1 MRLTERALPHCVY
14 PKGQFCF
21 QWMINTQ
28 TLPVK
33 VLLTA
38 MEPSAAMGCMNIG
51 NLTSTL
57 PVIPYQKLTDLY
69 YLSRGGFGTVFKAQH
84 SDWRTTV
91 AIKCLKLDCPVGER
105 ERNCLLKEAEVLHK
119 ARFNYIIQIFGICN
133 EPEFFCIV
141 TEFMSNGSL
150 DLLLHEKDMYPG
162 LAWPLRLRILYE
174 IALGVNFLHNMNP
187 PLLHHDLKT
196 QNILLD
202 GEFHVKIAD
211 FGLSKWRQL
220 SVSKGSG
227 SKPTEMGG
235 TVIYMPPEKYEPSK
249 SRRADVKHDMY
260 SYAIIMWEVLSR
272 QIPFEEVTNPMQ
284 IMFSVLRGTRPDT
297 SLDSLPAEIPSR
309 ETLIS
314 LMTCGWTSNPDERP
328 SFLKCLIELEP
339 MVRKFDEIDF
349 LEAVL
354 EIKRSKLMGTSG
366 CCAAQSVCE
375 KSIEKGSL
383 NMLKER
389 PNPWLESSTSGS
401 GSCSSQDT
409 DISLPG
415 ALTSSNVAPSKE
427 GLPSSFLAH
436 NLEPPESLKDS
447 CAVNNLNGYQSAR
460 PLNELNI
467 PIKTDLPVTEYETQ
481 LDNLPLKMQPQ
492 QQEYSPPLQHSPS
505 SQGPIAQ
512 WISTQRE
519 KIVAQMTEACLN
531 QSLDALLA
539 RSMLMREDY
548 ELVMNQ
554 PTRTAK
560 VRQLLDHC
568 HRHNEDFCHIVV
580 RKLHDNKQ
588 MGLQPYPA
596 EISSAKAA
604 VLPSA
609 LPLSM
614 SYNIPR
620 NL

>member
-1 MRLTERALPHCVY
+1 
-14 PKGQFCF
+14 
-21 QWMINTQ
+21 MINPQ
-28 TLPVK
+28 RLHVK
-33 VLLTA
+33 GSLTA
-38 MEPSAAMGCMNIG
+38 MEPSAAIGCMNIG
-51 NLTSTL
+51 SLTSTL

-91 AIKCLKLDCPVGER
+91 AIKCLKLDSPVGER

-150 DLLLHEKDMYPG
+150 DLLLHEKDMYPE

-272 QIPFEEVTNPMQ
+272 QIPFEEMTNPMQ
-284 IMFSVLRGTRPDT
+284 IMFSVLRGMRPDT
-297 SLDSLPAEIPSR
+297 SLDSLPPEIPSR

-314 LMTCGWTSNPDERP
+314 LMTCGWTEKPDERP

-339 MVRKFDEIDF
+339 MVRTFDEIDF

-354 EIKRSKLMGTSG
+354 EIKRSKLRGRSG
-366 CCAAQSVCE
+366 CCAAQSVSDKRSE
-375 KSIEKGSL
+375 EGSL
-383 NMLKER
+383 NMLKDR
-389 PNPWLESSTSGS
+389 PSLWPESSTSGS

-415 ALTSSNVAPSKE
+415 DLISSNAAPSKE
-427 GLPSSFLAH
+427 GLPSSFSPPS
-436 NLEPPESLKDS
+436 LERPQSLKDIDM
-447 CAVNNLNGYQSAR
+447 VNNLNQSAR
-460 PLNELNI
+460 PIHDWNI
-467 PIKTDLPVTEYETQ
+467 PVKSAMPVTEYDTWQ
-481 LDNLPLKMQPQ
+481 DNSPLKLQPQ
-492 QQEYSPPLQHSPS
+492 QPEYSPPLLHSPPS
-505 SQGPIAQ
+505 EGPIAQ
-512 WISTQRE
+512 WISTRRE
-519 KIVAQMTEACLN
+519 AIVNQMTEACLN

-548 ELVMNQ
+548 ELVRNQ

-560 VRQLLDHC
+560 VRQLLDNC
-568 HRHNEDFCHIVV
+568 HRHNEDFCRVIV

-588 MGLQPYPA
+588 NGLQPYPA
-596 EISSAKAA
+596 DIGSPITA

-609 LPLSM
+609 PPLSM
-614 SYNIPR
+614 SCSFPR
-620 NL
+620 NV

>member
-1 MRLTERALPHCVY
+1 
-14 PKGQFCF
+14 
-21 QWMINTQ
+21 
-28 TLPVK
+28 
-33 VLLTA
+33 
-38 MEPSAAMGCMNIG
+38 MEPATGCVNIG
-51 NLTSTL
+51 SLTSTL

-91 AIKCLKLDCPVGER
+91 AIKCLKLDCPVVER

-150 DLLLHEKDMYPG
+150 DLLLHETDMYPG

-249 SRRADVKHDMY
+249 SRRADVKHDVY

-272 QIPFEEVTNPMQ
+272 QIPFQEVTNPMQ
-284 IMFSVLRGTRPDT
+284 IMFSVLRGMRPDT
-297 SLDSLPAEIPSR
+297 SLDSLPSDIPNR
-309 ETLIS
+309 ETLIG
-314 LMTCGWTSNPDERP
+314 LMTCGWTTNPDERP

-339 MVRKFDEIDF
+339 MVRNFDEIVF

-354 EIKRSKLMGTSG
+354 EIKRSKMMHISG
-366 CCAAQSVCE
+366 CCSAQSVSE
-375 KSIEKGSL
+375 KRSEDGSL
-383 NMLKER
+383 NMLKDR
-389 PNPWLESSTSGS
+389 RSPWPESSTSGS

-415 ALTSSNVAPSKE
+415 ALTISNAARSKE
-427 GLPSSFLAH
+427 ENQSSFLAH
-436 NLEPPESLKDS
+436 TLEAPESLKDFP
-447 CAVNNLNGYQSAR
+447 VNNLNGEKM
-460 PLNELNI
+460 NDLNI
-467 PIKTDLPVTEYETQ
+467 PIKPGLPVTECETQ
-481 LDNLPLKMQPQ
+481 LENLTLKPQHQ
-492 QQEYSPPLQHSPS
+492 QQAEYSPPSK
-505 SQGPIAQ
+505 GPIAQ
-512 WISTQRE
+512 WIEMRRE
-519 KIVAQMTEACLN
+519 EIVSQMTEACLN
-531 QSLDALLA
+531 QCLDALL
-539 RSMLMREDY
+539 SQTMLMREDY
-548 ELVMNQ
+548 ELIVTQ
-554 PTRTAK
+554 TTRTAK
-560 VRQLLDHC
+560 VRQLLDNC
-568 HRHNEDFCHIVV
+568 HRHCEDFCRVVV
-580 RKLHDNKQ
+580 RKLRDNKQ
-588 MGLQPYPA
+588 MGLQPYPP
-596 EISSAKAA
+596 EIGSPT
-604 VLPSA
+604 LGLCA

-614 SYNIPR
+614 SYNNHR
-620 NL
+620 NV

>member
-1 MRLTERALPHCVY
+1 
-14 PKGQFCF
+14 
-21 QWMINTQ
+21 
-28 TLPVK
+28 
-33 VLLTA
+33 
-38 MEPSAAMGCMNIG
+38 MEPPAATGCVNIG
-51 NLTSTL
+51 SLTSTL
-57 PVIPYQKLTDLY
+57 PEIPYQKLTDLY

-91 AIKCLKLDCPVGER
+91 AIKCLKLDSPFGER

-150 DLLLHEKDMYPG
+150 DLLLHEKDMYPV

-227 SKPTEMGG
+227 SKTTEMGG
-235 TVIYMPPEKYEPSK
+235 TVIYMPPEEYDPSK

-272 QIPFEEVTNPMQ
+272 QIPFEDVTNPMQ

-297 SLDSLPAEIPSR
+297 SLDSLSADIPSR

-314 LMTCGWTSNPDERP
+314 LMTCGWTANPDDRP

-354 EIKRSKLMGTSG
+354 EIKKSKLR
-366 CCAAQSVCE
+366 QRSVCCSAQNVCE
-375 KSIEKGSL
+375 TRSDETSL
-383 NMLKER
+383 NMLKGSSS
-389 PNPWLESSTSGS
+389 PWRENSNSGS

-409 DISLPG
+409 DISQPSS
-415 ALTSSNVAPSKE
+415 LTSDRAPSKE
-427 GLPSSFLAH
+427 GLPSSFIAP
-436 NLEPPESLKDS
+436 NLDPPASLIDNS
-447 CAVNNLNGYQSAR
+447 AVNNLNDYQSAR
-460 PLNELNI
+460 FMNDLNI
-467 PIKTDLPVTEYETQ
+467 PVKPVTECETL
-481 LDNLPLKMQPQ
+481 LDNLTLKPQPPSQPQ
-492 QQEYSPPLQHSPS
+492 RQVNYSPPLEDLAP
-505 SQGPIAQ
+505 SQGPFSHWIALR
-512 WISTQRE
+512 RE
-519 KIVAQMTEACLN
+519 KIASQMTEACLN

-548 ELVMNQ
+548 ELVVNQ

-560 VRQLLDHC
+560 VRQLLDNC
-568 HRHNEDFCHIVV
+568 YKHNEEFCRVIV
-580 RKLHDNKQ
+580 RKLYDNKQ
-588 MGLQPYPA
+588 SGLQPYPPD
-596 EISSAKAA
+596 ISSPTTP
-604 VLPSA
+604 LIPSA
-609 LPLSM
+609 PPLSV
-614 SYNIPR
+614 SYSFPR
-620 NL
+620 NV

>member
-1 MRLTERALPHCVY
+1 
-14 PKGQFCF
+14 
-21 QWMINTQ
+21 
-28 TLPVK
+28 
-33 VLLTA
+33 
-38 MEPSAAMGCMNIG
+38 MEPHAAVGCVNMGS
-51 NLTSTL
+51 LTSTL

-91 AIKCLKLDCPVGER
+91 AIKCLKLDSPVGER

-150 DLLLHEKDMYPG
+150 DLLLHEKDMYPA

-227 SKPTEMGG
+227 SKTTEMGG
-235 TVIYMPPEKYEPSK
+235 TVIYMPPEEYEPSK

-284 IMFSVLRGTRPDT
+284 IMFSVLRGMRPDT
-297 SLDSLPAEIPSR
+297 SVDSLSPDIPSR
-309 ETLIS
+309 ETLIN

-354 EIKRSKLMGTSG
+354 EIKKSKLMRRSG
-366 CCAAQSVCE
+366 CCSAQPLCE
-375 KSIEKGSL
+375 KRSEQGSL
-383 NMLKER
+383 NTLKDR
-389 PNPWLESSTSGS
+389 PGPWQESSGSGS

-409 DISLPG
+409 DISLP
-415 ALTSSNVAPSKE
+415 AVLTSTNTAPSKDV
-427 GLPSSFLAH
+427 LPSSFIAPS
-436 NLEPPESLKDS
+436 LEAPESLKDN
-447 CAVNNLNGYQSAR
+447 CIANNLNGYQSAR
-460 PLNELNI
+460 PFNDLNI
-467 PIKTDLPVTEYETQ
+467 LPGTECETR
-481 LDNLPLKMQPQ
+481 LENMTLKPKPQ
-492 QQEYSPPLQHSPS
+492 QQEPSSQEYSPPLRHSPPIH
-505 SQGPIAQ
+505 GPIAQ
-512 WISTQRE
+512 WISTRRE
-519 KIVAQMTEACLN
+519 EIVSQMTEACLN

-548 ELVMNQ
+548 ELVVHQ

-560 VRQLLDHC
+560 VRQLLDNC
-568 HRHNEDFCHIVV
+568 HRHNEDFCRIVV

-588 MGLQPYPA
+588 MGLQPYPP
-596 EISSAKAA
+596 EITTPTAAPVPSS
-604 VLPSA
+604 P
-609 LPLSM
+609 PLSM

-620 NL
+620 NV

>member
-1 MRLTERALPHCVY
+1 
-14 PKGQFCF
+14 
-21 QWMINTQ
+21 
-28 TLPVK
+28 
-33 VLLTA
+33 
-38 MEPSAAMGCMNIG
+38 MEPCAAAGCVNIG
-51 NLTSTL
+51 SLTSTL

-69 YLSRGGFGTVFKAQH
+69 YVSRGGFGTVFKAQH

-150 DLLLHEKDMYPG
+150 DLLLHEKDMYPE

-187 PLLHHDLKT
+187 PLLHQDLKT

-235 TVIYMPPEKYEPSK
+235 TVIYMPPEKYETSK
-249 SRRADVKHDMY
+249 NRRADVKHDMY

-284 IMFSVLRGTRPDT
+284 IMFSVLRGIRPDT
-297 SLDSLPAEIPSR
+297 SLDSLPSDIPSR
-309 ETLIS
+309 DTLIT

-339 MVRKFDEIDF
+339 MVRNFDEIDF
-349 LEAVL
+349 LQAVL
-354 EIKRSKLMGTSG
+354 EIQRSKRMQSSG
-366 CCAAQSVCE
+366 CCSASSVSE
-375 KSIEKGSL
+375 KRSEDGSL
-383 NMLKER
+383 NTLKDR
-389 PNPWLESSTSGS
+389 SSPWPESSTSGS
-401 GSCSSQDT
+401 GSCSSQGT

-415 ALTSSNVAPSKE
+415 VLTSSNAPPSKDPE
-427 GLPSSFLAH
+427 RLPSSFLAPT
-436 NLEPPESLKDS
+436 LEPPETLKDDFIS
-447 CAVNNLNGYQSAR
+447 NNLNGDI
-460 PLNELNI
+460 NDLNI
-467 PIKTDLPVTEYETQ
+467 PVKLGRHVPEYDMQPE
-481 LDNLPLKMQPQ
+481 NLTFKLQPQ
-492 QQEYSPPLQHSPS
+492 QQECSPPLRHSPP
-505 SQGPIAQ
+505 SQGPVAQ
-512 WISTQRE
+512 WIATRRE
-519 KIVAQMTEACLN
+519 EIVSQMTEACLN
-531 QSLDALLA
+531 QCLDALLA
-539 RSMLMREDY
+539 QTMLMREDY
-548 ELVMNQ
+548 EQVVTQ
-554 PTRTAK
+554 TTRTAK
-560 VRQLLDHC
+560 VRQLLDNC
-568 HRHNEDFCHIVV
+568 HRHCEDFCRVVV
-580 RKLHDNKQ
+580 RKLRDNKQ
-588 MGLQPYPA
+588 MGLQPYPP
-596 EISSAKAA
+596 EIGSPTF
-604 VLPSA
+604 VPCTP
-609 LPLSM
+609 PLSM

-620 NL
+620 NV

>member
-1 MRLTERALPHCVY
+1 
-14 PKGQFCF
+14 
-21 QWMINTQ
+21 
-28 TLPVK
+28 
-33 VLLTA
+33 
-38 MEPSAAMGCMNIG
+38 MEPQAAVGCVNIG
-51 NLTSTL
+51 SLTSTL

-91 AIKCLKLDCPVGER
+91 AIKCLKLDSPVGER

-150 DLLLHEKDMYPG
+150 DLLLHEKDMYPV

-227 SKPTEMGG
+227 SMSTEMGG
-235 TVIYMPPEKYEPSK
+235 TVIYMPPEEYEPSK

-272 QIPFEEVTNPMQ
+272 QIPYEEVTNPMQ
-284 IMFSVLRGTRPDT
+284 IMFSVLRGMRPDT
-297 SLDSLPAEIPSR
+297 GLDSLPAEIPSR
-309 ETLIS
+309 GTLIS

-339 MVRKFDEIDF
+339 MVRRFDEIDF

-354 EIKRSKLMGTSG
+354 EIKRSKLMRRSG
-366 CCAAQSVCE
+366 CCSAPPVNE
-375 KSIEKGSL
+375 KSSEEGSL
-383 NMLKER
+383 NMLKDR
-389 PNPWLESSTSGS
+389 PNIWLETSTSGS
-401 GSCSSQDT
+401 GSCSSQET
-409 DISLPG
+409 EISLPG
-415 ALTSSNVAPSKE
+415 ALTSSNAAPSKE
-427 GLPSSFLAH
+427 GLPSSLIAH
-436 NLEPPESLKDS
+436 GALESPGSLKDH
-447 CAVNNLNGYQSAR
+447 CVANNLHSYQSAR
-460 PLNELNI
+460 PMNDLNI
-467 PIKTDLPVTEYETQ
+467 PIKPGPPMTEYETR
-481 LDNLPLKMQPQ
+481 LDNLTLNAKPQ
-492 QQEYSPPLQHSPS
+492 KQADYTPPLRNASPTE
-505 SQGPIAQ
+505 GPITQ
-512 WISTQRE
+512 WIAMRRE
-519 KIVAQMTEACLN
+519 EIVSQMTEACLN

-548 ELVMNQ
+548 ELVVNQ

-560 VRQLLDHC
+560 VRQLLDNC
-568 HRHNEDFCHIVV
+568 HRHNEDFCRIVV

-596 EISSAKAA
+596 EISSPTTNL
-604 VLPSA
+604 VPSA
-609 LPLSM
+609 PQLSM
-614 SYNIPR
+614 SYNTIR
-620 NL
+620 NM

>member
-1 MRLTERALPHCVY
+1 
-14 PKGQFCF
+14 
-21 QWMINTQ
+21 
-28 TLPVK
+28 
-33 VLLTA
+33 
-38 MEPSAAMGCMNIG
+38 MEPPPAAAGCVNIG
-51 NLTSTL
+51 SLTSAL

-69 YLSRGGFGTVFKAQH
+69 YISRGGFGTVFKAQH

-150 DLLLHEKDMYPG
+150 DLLLHEKDTYPG

-174 IALGVNFLHNMNP
+174 IALGVNFLHNMSP

-202 GEFHVKIAD
+202 GEFHAKIAD

-220 SVSKGSG
+220 SVSRGSG

-249 SRRADVKHDMY
+249 SRRGDVKHDMY

-284 IMFSVLRGTRPDT
+284 IMFSVLRGTRPDVGP
-297 SLDSLPAEIPSR
+297 DSLPADIPGR
-309 ETLIS
+309 DTLVG
-314 LMTCGWTSNPDERP
+314 LMTSGWTANPDERP

-339 MVRKFDEIDF
+339 MVRKYDDIDF
-349 LEAVL
+349 LEALL
-354 EIKRSKLMGTSG
+354 EIKRSKLTGGLS
-366 CCAAQSVCE
+366 CCAAQSACDRRNE
-375 KSIEKGSL
+375 EESL
-383 NMLKER
+383 NALKSR
-389 PNPWLESSTSGS
+389 PHPSLGSSGS

-415 ALTSSNVAPSKE
+415 ALTSSNSAPSKDE
-427 GLPSSFLAH
+427 LPPSF
-436 NLEPPESLKDS
+436 LEPPESLKDH
-447 CAVNNLNGYQSAR
+447 CTLNGYQ
-460 PLNELNI
+460 PMNDLNAVRTA
-467 PIKTDLPVTEYETQ
+467 PPAGDYETR
-481 LDNLPLKMQPQ
+481 LDNLTLKPQPQ
-492 QQEYSPPLQHSPS
+492 LPDPSPS
-505 SQGPIAQ
+505 WHAPPTKGPVSEWIA
-512 WISTQRE
+512 TRRE
-519 KIVAQMTEACLN
+519 EIVAQMTEACLN

-548 ELVMNQ
+548 ELVVHQ

-560 VRQLLDHC
+560 VRQLLDNC
-568 HRHNEDFCHIVV
+568 HRHNEDFCRVVV

-588 MGLQPYPA
+588 MGLQPYPPD
-596 EISSAKAA
+596 IGSPTAA
-604 VLPSA
+604 AALPSA
-609 LPLSM
+609 PPLLST
-614 SYNIPR
+614 SCNITR
-620 NL
+620 NI

>member
-1 MRLTERALPHCVY
+1 
-14 PKGQFCF
+14 
-21 QWMINTQ
+21 
-28 TLPVK
+28 
-33 VLLTA
+33 
-38 MEPSAAMGCMNIG
+38 MEPSAAMGCVNVG
-51 NLTSTL
+51 SLTSTL
-57 PVIPYQKLTDLY
+57 AVIPYQKLTDLY

-91 AIKCLKLDCPVGER
+91 AIKCLKLDSPVGER

-141 TEFMSNGSL
+141 TEYMSNGSL
-150 DLLLHEKDMYPG
+150 DLLLHEKEMYPV

-202 GEFHVKIAD
+202 SEFHVKIAD
-211 FGLSKWRQL
+211 FGLSKWRKL

-235 TVIYMPPEKYEPSK
+235 TVIYMPPEEYEPSK

-272 QIPFEEVTNPMQ
+272 QIPFEEVTNPMT
-284 IMFSVLRGTRPDT
+284 IMFSVLRGMRPDT
-297 SLDSLPAEIPSR
+297 SLDSLPHEIPGR
-309 ETLIS
+309 ETLIN
-314 LMTCGWTSNPDERP
+314 LMSCGWTSNPDERP

-339 MVRKFDEIDF
+339 MVRNFDEIDF

-354 EIKRSKLMGTSG
+354 EIKRSKLRQRSG
-366 CCAAQSVCE
+366 CCAAQSVSE
-375 KSIEKGSL
+375 KRSGEGTL
-383 NMLKER
+383 NMLNDR
-389 PNPWLESSTSGS
+389 PNLWPESSTSGS
-401 GSCSSQDT
+401 GS

-415 ALTSSNVAPSKE
+415 ALTSSNAAPSKGE
-427 GLPSSFLAH
+427 LSSSFIAH
-436 NLEPPESLKDS
+436 TLEPPESLKDH

-460 PLNELNI
+460 PLNDLNI
-467 PIKTDLPVTEYETQ
+467 PLKHGLPVTECETQ
-481 LDNLPLKMQPQ
+481 LDNLTLKQPQ
-492 QQEYSPPLQHSPS
+492 QQEDYSPPQHHFSP

-512 WISTQRE
+512 WITTRRE
-519 KIVAQMTEACLN
+519 DIVSQMTEACLN

-548 ELVMNQ
+548 ELVVNQ

-560 VRQLLDHC
+560 VRQLLDNC
-568 HRHNEDFCHIVV
+568 HRHGEDFCRIVV
-580 RKLHDNKQ
+580 SKLHYNKM
-588 MGLQPYPA
+588 MGLMPYPP
-596 EISSAKAA
+596 EITSPITAFTSSA
-604 VLPSA
+604 PTM
-609 LPLSM
+609 SM
-614 SYNIPR
+614 SCNIPR
-620 NL
+620 NM

>member
-1 MRLTERALPHCVY
+1 
-14 PKGQFCF
+14 
-21 QWMINTQ
+21 
-28 TLPVK
+28 
-33 VLLTA
+33 
-38 MEPSAAMGCMNIG
+38 MESAAAVGCMNIG
-51 NLTSTL
+51 SLTSTL

-105 ERNCLLKEAEVLHK
+105 ERNSLLKEAEVLHK

-133 EPEFFCIV
+133 EPEFFCII

-150 DLLLHEKDMYPG
+150 DLLLHEKDMYPV

-235 TVIYMPPEKYEPSK
+235 TVIYMPPEEYEPSK

-284 IMFSVLRGTRPDT
+284 IMFSVLRGMRPDI
-297 SLDSLPAEIPSR
+297 SHDSLSADIPSR
-309 ETLIS
+309 DTLVQ
-314 LMTCGWTSNPDERP
+314 LMTSGWTANPDERP

-354 EIKRSKLMGTSG
+354 EIKRSKRMQRS
-366 CCAAQSVCE
+366 CACSAQPVSE
-375 KSIEKGSL
+375 KRNEEAS
-383 NMLKER
+383 
-389 PNPWLESSTSGS
+389 PNLQDDRISSWPESSTSGS
-401 GSCSSQDT
+401 GSGSCSSQEA

-415 ALTSSNVAPSKE
+415 LLSSHGAFPSKRSDRDAE
-427 GLPSSFLAH
+427 GTPPPT
-436 NLEPPESLKDS
+436 LEPPQSLEDEYP
-447 CAVNNLNGYQSAR
+447 VNNLNSCHSNR
-460 PLNELNI
+460 PMNNLNI
-467 PIKTDLPVTEYETQ
+467 PVKTGPPACEYET
-481 LDNLPLKMQPQ
+481 LADNCPLKPPAPPQAPPQ
-492 QQEYSPPLQHSPS
+492 QRADRSPPLQPPLPS
-505 SQGPIAQ
+505 RGPIAL
-512 WISTQRE
+512 WIDTQRE
-519 KIVAQMTEACLN
+519 AIVSQMTEACLN
-531 QSLDALLA
+531 QCLDALLA

-548 ELVMNQ
+548 ELVANR

-560 VRQLLDHC
+560 VRQLVDHC
-568 HRHNEDFCHIVV
+568 HAQNEDFCRIVV
-580 RKLHDNKQ
+580 CKLYENKQ
-588 MGLQPYPA
+588 MRLLPYPA
-596 EISSAKAA
+596 EISS
-604 VLPSA
+604 PSA
-609 LPLSM
+609 PSLSM
-614 SYNIPR
+614 SYNVPR
-620 NL
+620 NM

>member
-1 MRLTERALPHCVY
+1 
-14 PKGQFCF
+14 
-21 QWMINTQ
+21 
-28 TLPVK
+28 
-33 VLLTA
+33 
-38 MEPSAAMGCMNIG
+38 MEPHAAVGCVNMGS
-51 NLTSTL
+51 LTSTL

-91 AIKCLKLDCPVGER
+91 AIKCLKLDSPFGER

-150 DLLLHEKDMYPG
+150 DLLLHEKDMYPV

-235 TVIYMPPEKYEPSK
+235 TVIYMPPEEYEPSK
-249 SRRADVKHDMY
+249 SRRADVKNDMY

-272 QIPFEEVTNPMQ
+272 QIPFEEVTNPMK
-284 IMFSVLRGTRPDT
+284 IMFSVLHGMRPDI
-297 SLDSLPAEIPSR
+297 SLDSLPADLPSR
-309 ETLIS
+309 GTLIS
-314 LMTCGWTSNPDERP
+314 LMTCGWTANPDERP
-328 SFLKCLIELEP
+328 SFLSEL
-339 MVRKFDEIDF
+339 
-349 LEAVL
+349 AQ
-354 EIKRSKLMGTSG
+354 TSDCG
-366 CCAAQSVCE
+366 CCSAQPVCE
-375 KSIEKGSL
+375 KRSAEGSL
-383 NMLKER
+383 NMLTDR
-389 PNPWLESSTSGS
+389 PSPWPVSS
-401 GSCSSQDT
+401 GSCS
-409 DISLPG
+409 
-415 ALTSSNVAPSKE
+415 
-427 GLPSSFLAH
+427 LPSSFIAPT
-436 NLEPPESLKDS
+436 LEPPESLKDQ
-447 CAVNNLNGYQSAR
+447 CQLNNLNGCVH
-460 PLNELNI
+460 PLNDLNI
-467 PIKTDLPVTEYETQ
+467 PVKPGVPVTECETR
-481 LDNLPLKMQPQ
+481 LDNLTFKPQPQ
-492 QQEYSPPLQHSPS
+492 PLQQADPCLPLQHSPP
-505 SQGPIAQ
+505 SQGPVTQ
-512 WISTQRE
+512 WIATRRE
-519 KIVAQMTEACLN
+519 DIVSQMTEACLN

-548 ELVMNQ
+548 ELVVNQ

-560 VRQLLDHC
+560 VRQLLDNC
-568 HRHNEDFCHIVV
+568 HRHNEDFCRIVV

-596 EISSAKAA
+596 EIASPTTA
-604 VLPSA
+604 LTPSA
-609 LPLSM
+609 PPLSM
-614 SYNIPR
+614 SYNITR
-620 NL
+620 NI

>member
-1 MRLTERALPHCVY
+1 
-14 PKGQFCF
+14 
-21 QWMINTQ
+21 
-28 TLPVK
+28 
-33 VLLTA
+33 
-38 MEPSAAMGCMNIG
+38 MEPCAAVGCVNIG
-51 NLTSTL
+51 SLTSAL

-105 ERNCLLKEAEVLHK
+105 ERNYLLKEAEVLHK

-133 EPEFFCIV
+133 EPEFFCLV

-174 IALGVNFLHNMNP
+174 IALGVNFLHNMSP

-235 TVIYMPPEKYEPSK
+235 TVIYMPPENYEPCK

-284 IMFSVLRGTRPDT
+284 IMFSVLRGIRPDT
-297 SLDSLPAEIPSR
+297 TLDSLPADIPSR

-314 LMTCGWTSNPDERP
+314 LMTCGWTTKPEERP

-339 MVRKFDEIDF
+339 MVRKFNEIDF

-354 EIKRSKLMGTSG
+354 EIMRSKRMQRSNCCSAQPVSEKRS
-366 CCAAQSVCE
+366 E
-375 KSIEKGSL
+375 DGSL
-383 NMLKER
+383 SVLKDR
-389 PNPWLESSTSGS
+389 RSPWPESSSSGS

-415 ALTSSNVAPSKE
+415 ALTSSNADPSKVSDADR
-427 GLPSSFLAH
+427 LPSSFPSQT
-436 NLEPPESLKDS
+436 LEPPESLKDHFIG
-447 CAVNNLNGYQSAR
+447 NNLNGDI
-460 PLNELNI
+460 NDLNI
-467 PIKTDLPVTEYETQ
+467 PIRPPGLHVAESETK
-481 LDNLPLKMQPQ
+481 LVNLTFKPQPQ
-492 QQEYSPPLQHSPS
+492 QQAEYSPPLQHSPP
-505 SQGPIAQ
+505 SQGPFAQ
-512 WISTQRE
+512 WIATRRE
-519 KIVAQMTEACLN
+519 DIVSQMTEACLN
-531 QSLDALLA
+531 QCLDALLA
-539 RSMLMREDY
+539 QSMLMREDY
-548 ELVMNQ
+548 ELVVTQ
-554 PTRTAK
+554 TTRTAK
-560 VRQLLDHC
+560 VRKLLDYCPRHC
-568 HRHNEDFCHIVV
+568 EDFCCIVV
-580 RKLHDNKQ
+580 RKLRDNRQ
-588 MGLQPYPA
+588 MGLQPYPP
-596 EISSAKAA
+596 ELSA
-604 VLPSA
+604 PSLGPCA
-609 LPLSM
+609 PPLSM
-614 SYNIPR
+614 SFNIPR
-620 NL
+620 NV

>member
-1 MRLTERALPHCVY
+1 
-14 PKGQFCF
+14 
-21 QWMINTQ
+21 MINPQ
-28 TLPVK
+28 RLPVK
-33 VLLTA
+33 GSQTA
-38 MEPSAAMGCMNIG
+38 MEPHAAMGCMNIG
-51 NLTSTL
+51 SLTSTL

-150 DLLLHEKDMYPG
+150 DLLLHEKDMYPA

-284 IMFSVLRGTRPDT
+284 IMFSVLRGIRPDT
-297 SLDSLPAEIPSR
+297 NLESLPADIPSR
-309 ETLIS
+309 DTLIS
-314 LMTCGWTSNPDERP
+314 LMTSGWTSNPDERP

-339 MVRKFDEIDF
+339 MVRRFDEIDF
-349 LEAVL
+349 LKAVL
-354 EIKRSKLMGTSG
+354 EIKRSKLMHGSG
-366 CCAAQSVCE
+366 CCSAQPRSE
-375 KSIEKGSL
+375 NRSDEESL
-383 NMLKER
+383 DIMKNR
-389 PNPWLESSTSGS
+389 RSPWPESSTSGS

-415 ALTSSNVAPSKE
+415 ALSSSNAEPSKE
-427 GLPSSFLAH
+427 GLPSSFIAH
-436 NLEPPESLKDS
+436 TLEPPESLKDDCDVNNQNGCQS
-447 CAVNNLNGYQSAR
+447 PRPMNNLNI
-460 PLNELNI
+460 PLK
-467 PIKTDLPVTEYETQ
+467 PGLPASECETR
-481 LDNLPLKMQPQ
+481 LDNLTLKPQ
-492 QQEYSPPLQHSPS
+492 QEGDYSPPLLRHSPP
-505 SQGPIAQ
+505 SQGTIAQ
-512 WISTQRE
+512 WIASRRE
-519 KIVAQMTEACLN
+519 EIVTQMTEACLN

-539 RSMLMREDY
+539 QTMLMQEDY
-548 ELVMNQ
+548 ELILTQ

-560 VRQLLDHC
+560 VRQLLDNC
-568 HRHNEDFCHIVV
+568 HRQNEDFCRIVV
-580 RKLHDNKQ
+580 RKLYDNKQ
-588 MGLQPYPA
+588 NRLQPYPP
-596 EISSAKAA
+596 EISSPTF
-604 VLPSA
+604 VPSA
-609 LPLSM
+609 PLLSM
-614 SYNIPR
+614 PYSITR
-620 NL
+620 SRVQQ

>member
-1 MRLTERALPHCVY
+1 
-14 PKGQFCF
+14 
-21 QWMINTQ
+21 
-28 TLPVK
+28 
-33 VLLTA
+33 
-38 MEPSAAMGCMNIG
+38 MEPNAATGCVNLG
-51 NLTSTL
+51 SLTSTL

-91 AIKCLKLDCPVGER
+91 AIKCLKIDSPVGER

-150 DLLLHEKDMYPG
+150 DLLLHEKDMYPV

-235 TVIYMPPEKYEPSK
+235 TVIYMPPEKYEPSTK

-284 IMFSVLRGTRPDT
+284 IMFSVLRGMRPDT
-297 SLDSLPAEIPSR
+297 NLDSLPADIPSR
-309 ETLIS
+309 GTLIS
-314 LMTCGWTSNPDERP
+314 LMTCGWTANPDERP
-328 SFLKCLIELEP
+328 SFLQCLMELEP
-339 MVRKFDEIDF
+339 MVRKFDEIEF

-354 EIKRSKLMGTSG
+354 QIKRSKSRPGRSG
-366 CCAAQSVCE
+366 CCSAQPSCE
-375 KSIEKGSL
+375 KSSEEKTL
-383 NMLKER
+383 NALKSR
-389 PNPWLESSTSGS
+389 PSPWPESCPSGSGS

-415 ALTSSNVAPSKE
+415 ALTSSNAAPSK
-427 GLPSSFLAH
+427 GSPPSSFIA
-436 NLEPPESLKDS
+436 NTLEPPESLKES
-447 CAVNNLNGYQSAR
+447 AVNNLNGYQSAR
-460 PLNELNI
+460 PMNDLNNV
-467 PIKTDLPVTEYETQ
+467 PVSECETR
-481 LDNLPLKMQPQ
+481 LDNLTLKPQ
-492 QQEYSPPLQHSPS
+492 LLQQDYCPPLQHPPP
-505 SQGPIAQ
+505 SQGPITQ
-512 WISTQRE
+512 WIATRRE
-519 KIVAQMTEACLN
+519 EIVSQMTEACLN

-539 RSMLMREDY
+539 RSMLMQEDY
-548 ELVMNQ
+548 ELVVNQ

-560 VRQLLDHC
+560 VRQLLDNC
-568 HRHNEDFCHIVV
+568 NRHNEDFCRIVV

-596 EISSAKAA
+596 EITSPTTAL
-604 VLPSA
+604 VPSA
-609 LPLSM
+609 PPLSM

-620 NL
+620 NM

>member
-1 MRLTERALPHCVY
+1 
-14 PKGQFCF
+14 
-21 QWMINTQ
+21 MINHQ
-28 TLPVK
+28 RLPVK
-33 VLLTA
+33 GLQTA
-38 MEPSAAMGCMNIG
+38 MEPCAAMGCVNMG
-51 NLTSTL
+51 SLTSTL

-91 AIKCLKLDCPVGER
+91 AIKCLKFDSPFGER

-150 DLLLHEKDMYPG
+150 DLLLHEKDMYPV

-235 TVIYMPPEKYEPSK
+235 TVIYMPPEEYEPSK

-272 QIPFEEVTNPMQ
+272 QVPFEEVTNPMQ
-284 IMFSVLRGTRPDT
+284 IMFSVLRGIRPDT

-309 ETLIS
+309 GTLIS

-328 SFLKCLIELEP
+328 SFLQCLIELEP
-339 MVRKFDEIDF
+339 MVRNFDEIDF
-349 LEAVL
+349 MEAVL
-354 EIKRSKLMGTSG
+354 QIKRSKLMQRSG
-366 CCAAQSVCE
+366 CCSAQPACE
-375 KSIEKGSL
+375 KGSEKGSL
-383 NMLKER
+383 DTLKNR
-389 PNPWLESSTSGS
+389 PSPWVESSGSGS

-415 ALTSSNVAPSKE
+415 PLTSSNAALSK
-427 GLPSSFLAH
+427 GSLPLSFIP
-436 NLEPPESLKDS
+436 NTLEPPESLKDHS
-447 CAVNNLNGYQSAR
+447 QISNNLNGYQSAR
-460 PLNELNI
+460 PLNDLNI
-467 PIKTDLPVTEYETQ
+467 PIKSGLLATECETR
-481 LDNLPLKMQPQ
+481 LDNLTLKPHPQ
-492 QQEYSPPLQHSPS
+492 QQADYAPPLQEAPP

-512 WISTQRE
+512 WIATRRE
-519 KIVAQMTEACLN
+519 EIVLQMTEACLN

-548 ELVMNQ
+548 ELVVNQ

-560 VRQLLDHC
+560 VRQLLDNC
-568 HRHNEDFCHIVV
+568 HRHSEDFCRIVV

-596 EISSAKAA
+596 EISSPTT
-604 VLPSA
+604 VIVPSA
-609 LPLSM
+609 PPLSM

-620 NL
+620 NM

>member
-1 MRLTERALPHCVY
+1 MRVDGRALPRRAYH
-14 PKGQFCF
+14 KG
-21 QWMINTQ
+21 
-28 TLPVK
+28 L
-33 VLLTA
+33 VLLPAADLVEENSSERLRVKGPHTA
-38 MEPSAAMGCMNIG
+38 MEPCAATGCVNIG
-51 NLTSTL
+51 SLTSTL

-133 EPEFFCIV
+133 EPEFFCII

-150 DLLLHEKDMYPG
+150 DLLLHEKDLYPE

-174 IALGVNFLHNMNP
+174 IALGVNFLHNMTP

-297 SLDSLPAEIPSR
+297 SLDSLPPDIPSR

-314 LMTCGWTSNPDERP
+314 LMTSGWTTNPDERP

-354 EIKRSKLMGTSG
+354 EIKRSKRMQSSS
-366 CCAAQSVCE
+366 CCSAPSVSE
-375 KSIEKGSL
+375 KSSEDGSL
-383 NMLKER
+383 NVLK
-389 PNPWLESSTSGS
+389 ESSTSGS

-409 DISLPG
+409 DISLPCP
-415 ALTSSNVAPSKE
+415 LSSSCNAATE
-427 GLPSSFLAH
+427 GLPSSFLAPT
-436 NLEPPESLKDS
+436 LEPPQSLMDPSRTANKP
-447 CAVNNLNGYQSAR
+447 NGDM
-460 PLNELNI
+460 NDLNI
-467 PIKTDLPVTEYETQ
+467 PIKPGLPATEYETQ
-481 LDNLPLKMQPQ
+481 LENLKLQPQ
-492 QQEYSPPLQHSPS
+492 QQAEYSPPLRHSPPS
-505 SQGPIAQ
+505 EGPIGQ
-512 WISTQRE
+512 WIATRRE
-519 KIVAQMTEACLN
+519 EIVSQMTEACLN
-531 QSLDALLA
+531 QCLDALL
-539 RSMLMREDY
+539 SQKMLMREDY
-548 ELVMNQ
+548 ELVVTQ
-554 PTRTAK
+554 TTRTAK
-560 VRQLLDHC
+560 VRQLLDNC
-568 HRHNEDFCHIVV
+568 HRHCEDFCHIVV
-580 RKLHDNKQ
+580 RKLRDNKQ
-588 MGLQPYPA
+588 TGLKPYPP
-596 EISSAKAA
+596 EIGSPTLSA
-604 VLPSA
+604 SA
-609 LPLSM
+609 PPLTM
-614 SYNIPR
+614 FYHMPR
-620 NL
+620 NV

>member
-1 MRLTERALPHCVY
+1 
-14 PKGQFCF
+14 
-21 QWMINTQ
+21 
-28 TLPVK
+28 
-33 VLLTA
+33 
-38 MEPSAAMGCMNIG
+38 MEPQAAVGCVNIG
-51 NLTSTL
+51 SLTSTL

-91 AIKCLKLDCPVGER
+91 AIKCLKLDSPVGER
-105 ERNCLLKEAEVLHK
+105 ERNSLLKEAEVLHK

-150 DLLLHEKDMYPG
+150 DLLLHEKDMYPM

-202 GEFHVKIAD
+202 SEFHVKIAD

-235 TVIYMPPEKYEPSK
+235 TVIYMPPEEYEPSK

-272 QIPFEEVTNPMQ
+272 QIPYEEVTNPMQ
-284 IMFSVLRGTRPDT
+284 IMFSVLRGMRPDT

-309 ETLIS
+309 GTLIS
-314 LMTCGWTSNPDERP
+314 LMTCGWTTNPDERP

-339 MVRKFDEIDF
+339 MVRRFDEIDF

-354 EIKRSKLMGTSG
+354 EIKRSKLMRRSG
-366 CCAAQSVCE
+366 CCSAQPESE
-375 KSIEKGSL
+375 KRGEEGSL
-383 NMLKER
+383 NMLKDR
-389 PNPWLESSTSGS
+389 SNPWPETTNSGS
-401 GSCSSQDT
+401 GSCSSQET
-409 DISLPG
+409 DVSLPG
-415 ALTSSNVAPSKE
+415 PLTSCNTAPSKE
-427 GLPSSFLAH
+427 GLPLSFIAH
-436 NLEPPESLKDS
+436 PLEAPESLKDHS
-447 CAVNNLNGYQSAR
+447 ATNNLNGHQSAR
-460 PLNELNI
+460 PMNELNI
-467 PIKTDLPVTEYETQ
+467 PVKPGPPVTEYETR
-481 LDNLPLKMQPQ
+481 LDNLTLNPKPQ
-492 QQEYSPPLQHSPS
+492 QPADYSAPLCNSPP
-505 SQGPIAQ
+505 SQGPITQ
-512 WISTQRE
+512 WIETRRE
-519 KIVAQMTEACLN
+519 EIVSQMTEACLN
-531 QSLDALLA
+531 QSLDALLS

-548 ELVMNQ
+548 ELVVNQ

-560 VRQLLDHC
+560 VRKLLDDC
-568 HRHNEDFCHIVV
+568 HRHSEDFCRIVV

-596 EISSAKAA
+596 EISSPTTNLVA
-604 VLPSA
+604 SA
-609 LPLSM
+609 PPLSV
-614 SYNIPR
+614 SYNIIR
-620 NL
+620 NM

>member
-1 MRLTERALPHCVY
+1 
-14 PKGQFCF
+14 
-21 QWMINTQ
+21 MINPHR
-28 TLPVK
+28 LHVK
-33 VLLTA
+33 GSVTA

-51 NLTSTL
+51 SLTSTL

-91 AIKCLKLDCPVGER
+91 AIKCLKLDSPVGER

-150 DLLLHEKDMYPG
+150 DLLLHEKDMYPE

-284 IMFSVLRGTRPDT
+284 IMFSVLRGMRPDT
-297 SLDSLPAEIPSR
+297 SLDSLPPEIPSR

-339 MVRKFDEIDF
+339 MVRTFDEIDF

-354 EIKRSKLMGTSG
+354 EIKRSKLRGRSS
-366 CCAAQSVCE
+366 CCAAQSVSDKRSE
-375 KSIEKGSL
+375 EGSL
-383 NMLKER
+383 NMLKDR
-389 PNPWLESSTSGS
+389 PSLWPESSTSGS

-415 ALTSSNVAPSKE
+415 DLISSNAAPSKE
-427 GLPSSFLAH
+427 GLPSSFSPPS
-436 NLEPPESLKDS
+436 LERPQSLKDINI
-447 CAVNNLNGYQSAR
+447 VNNLNQSAR
-460 PLNELNI
+460 PINDWNI
-467 PIKTDLPVTEYETQ
+467 PVKSPMPVTEYDTWQ
-481 LDNLPLKMQPQ
+481 DNSPLKLQPQ
-492 QQEYSPPLQHSPS
+492 QQEYSPPLLHSPPS
-505 SQGPIAQ
+505 EGPIAK
-512 WISTQRE
+512 WISTRRE
-519 KIVAQMTEACLN
+519 AIVNQMTEACLN

-548 ELVMNQ
+548 ELVRNQ

-560 VRQLLDHC
+560 VRQLLDNC
-568 HRHNEDFCHIVV
+568 HRHNEDFCRVIV

-588 MGLQPYPA
+588 NGLQPYPA
-596 EISSAKAA
+596 EISSPTTA

-609 LPLSM
+609 PPLST
-614 SYNIPR
+614 SCSFPR
-620 NL
+620 NV